1 MPSLT
6 FILVAFFAS
15 LLCAFAVPVPE
26 LDKRVDHSG
35 RGTWFDV
42 GLGACGQWNVNSDF
56 IVAISHDRWAN
67 GGNCEQYVRVTA
79 NGVTSYGQTRDECMG
94 CNEDD
99 LDMSPSLFQ
108 TFADLSVGV
117 VEVEWNFMEMGWSP

>member
-35 RGTWFDV
+35 RVSLPLTCRRSPQLIIASGLSLQGTWFDV

-67 GGNCEQYVRVTA
+67 GGNCEQVRSA
-79 NGVTSYGQTRDECMG
+79 
-94 CNEDD
+94 
-99 LDMSPSLFQ
+99 LF
-108 TFADLSVGV
+108 
-117 VEVEWNFMEMGWSP
+117 